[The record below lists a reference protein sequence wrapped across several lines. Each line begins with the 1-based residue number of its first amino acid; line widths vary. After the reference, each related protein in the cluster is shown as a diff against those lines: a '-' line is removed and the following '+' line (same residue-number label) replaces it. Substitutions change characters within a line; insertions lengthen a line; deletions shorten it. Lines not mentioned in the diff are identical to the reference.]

1 MAAKALGRDVPGMRS
16 VRPRKSEA
24 DKEARVNDLWDEM
37 EVYTSKVTWKARGL
51 ERGMG
56 DAEELSALEGHV
68 ALLEKRW
75 SSSWERSR
83 AAR

>member
-1 MAAKALGRDVPGMRS
+1 MRS